1 MSAGIEI
8 TGGADPE
15 TAAAIIAAVRR
26 LDEEYVAALA
36 VPPTRP
42 AQGMW
47 VLSTRPRPMQSL
59 PMTRTAPTALGW
71 SVISEDGDAET

>member
-1 MSAGIEI
+1 MSAGLEI

-15 TAAAIIAAVRR
+15 TAAAIIAAISR
-26 LDEEYVAALA
+26 LDEEYAAAMA

-47 VLSTRPRPMQSL
+47 VLSTRPRPMQPL
-59 PMTRTAPTALGW
+59 PSTRAAPTALGW
-71 SVISEDGDAET
+71 SVVSEDGNGEA